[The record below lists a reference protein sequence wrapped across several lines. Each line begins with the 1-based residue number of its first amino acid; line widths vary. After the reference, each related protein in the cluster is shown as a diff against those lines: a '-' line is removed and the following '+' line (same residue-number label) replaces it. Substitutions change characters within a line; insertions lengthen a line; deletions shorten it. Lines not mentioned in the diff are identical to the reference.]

1 MKKKKKQIGLSDK
14 KNFPLFSFLFLTL
27 FFSINFSFCFEGS
40 RGVKEGQSGRCI
52 DDIQGNGGKRK
63 GEVGKQ
69 NEIKEQQLN

>member
-14 KNFPLFSFLFLTL
+14 KKFSPFFFSFFNS